1 MNLVLSVSQVNSY
14 ISGLIRDDVML
25 SSLEVRGELSNV
37 KYNPSGHI
45 YFTIKDGK
53 AALSGVMFAGDT
65 SSLTFRMSEGMQ
77 VIVSGSIG
85 VYERSGTYQIYA
97 RKVRREGSGELYER
111 FLKLKEELSEMGMF
125 DEIYKQPIPRYI
137 SRLGVVT
144 ASTGAAVRDI
154 INISKRRDPYIQII
168 LYPAKVQGEG
178 AAESVAK
185 GIRALDAYGVDT
197 IIIGR
202 GGGSIEDLWAFNEE
216 IVARAVFECHTPVI
230 SAVGHETDTTIS
242 DFAADLRA
250 PTPSAAAEL
259 AVFDYSIFLSRCRD
273 YDSSMHHYMN
283 ARIDGARQRAENVK
297 LRLHAAGPFEIV
309 RERRMRLDRL
319 DDSVRKAMQD
329 RIDGCR
335 MKVALYAERLKGVSP
350 LEKLS
355 QGYSFVE
362 DSAGKPVSDAAKVK
376 PGDMLKISMKNGK
389 VYADVRKVEKQ

>member
-1 MNLVLSVSQVNSY
+1 
-14 ISGLIRDDVML
+14 
-25 SSLEVRGELSNV
+25 
-37 KYNPSGHI
+37 
-45 YFTIKDGK
+45 
-53 AALSGVMFAGDT
+53 
-65 SSLTFRMSEGMQ
+65 
-77 VIVSGSIG
+77 
-85 VYERSGTYQIYA
+85 
-97 RKVRREGSGELYER
+97 
-111 FLKLKEELSEMGMF
+111 MGMF
-125 DEIYKQPIPRYI
+125 DESDKQPIPRYI

-154 INISKRRDPYIQII
+154 INISKRRDPFIQII

-178 AAESVAK
+178 AAEPVVK
-185 GIRALDAYGVDT
+185 GIRALDSYGVDT

-216 IVARAVFECHTPVI
+216 IVARAVFECNTPVI

-259 AVFDYSIFLSRCRD
+259 AVFDYSDFISRCRD
-273 YDSSMHHYMN
+273 YDSSMRHSMTV
-283 ARIDGARQRAENVK
+283 RIDDARRQAENMK
-297 LRLHAAGPFEIV
+297 LRLHAAGPFEMV
-309 RERRMRLDRL
+309 HERRMRLDRL
-319 DDSVRKAMQD
+319 DDSVRKAMRD
-329 RIDGCR
+329 HIDGCR

-362 DSAGKPVSDAAKVK
+362 DTAGKPVSDASKVK